1 MFEVVFIRRNALE
14 KHRSTPL
21 REERERFLNYLQ
33 GQGYSRQQLVT
44 LANSLLHIV
53 NAIGLTSM
61 RPVSEA
67 EIMQAAEQWAGDTEN
82 HLTCPPGPGTV
93 KVFRKCALRWFKF
106 CHSLIPREVVAP
118 LCEDFVLAFNR
129 GETDRGVSGE
139 TIRSYSVRVRYF
151 LDWYL
156 ARFDS
161 FASVR
166 SSHVLGYLDEK
177 REEGWNVRT
186 RATQCQALRSF
197 FRHAEGQRWCFPG
210 IARSIKSPRI
220 PKYEE
225 APRVPACRDVRRLI
239 RLTRTDNTADRRA
252 LPLLLLCAIYGLRA
266 TEIANLRL
274 DDIDWRNETITIRRA
289 KRGRT
294 QQFPLQYEVGEAII
308 NYLQHA
314 RPRCAS
320 RHLFVTRLRPFRPL
334 SRGAAWVIIGRRMRK
349 HGVRSSNVG
358 PHALRHACATQLLRK
373 GSSLRGIADFLGH
386 KDIKAVSIY
395 ARHDPRM
402 LRKVAAFSLGGIL

>member
-14 KHRSTPL
+14 KHRSAPL

-33 GQGYSRQQLVT
+33 GQGYSREQLVT
-44 LANSLLHIV
+44 IANSLLHIV

-61 RPVSEA
+61 RPVSEV
-67 EIMQAAEQWAGDTEN
+67 EMLQAAEQWAGDTEN
-82 HLTCPPGPGTV
+82 HLTCPPGPGTI
-93 KVFRKCALRWFKF
+93 KVFRQCALRWFSF
-106 CHSLIPREVVAP
+106 NDSLIPREEVAP
-118 LCEDFVLAFNR
+118 ICEDLVIAFKR
-129 GETDRGVSGE
+129 GETERGVSGE

-161 FASVR
+161 FSSIR
-166 SSHVLGYLDEK
+166 SSHVLAYMDEK
-177 REEGWNVRT
+177 RGEGWNVRT
-186 RATQCQALRSF
+186 RATQCQALRNF
-197 FRHAEGQRWCFPG
+197 FRHAEGQGWCSPG

-225 APRVPACRDVRRLI
+225 APRGPAWGDLRRLI
-239 RLTRTDNTADRRA
+239 RLTRTDNTADLRA
-252 LPLLLLCAIYGLRA
+252 LPVLLLCAIYGLRA
-266 TEIANLRL
+266 IEIANLKL

-314 RPRCAS
+314 RPRCTS
-320 RHLFVTRLRPFRPL
+320 RHLFVTLVRPYRPL
-334 SRGAAWVIIGRRMRK
+334 SRGFAWVIIGKRMRR
-349 HGVRSSNVG
+349 HGIQSNNVG

-386 KDIKAVSIY
+386 KDIKTVSIY

-402 LRKVAAFSLGGIL
+402 LRKVAAFSLGGII